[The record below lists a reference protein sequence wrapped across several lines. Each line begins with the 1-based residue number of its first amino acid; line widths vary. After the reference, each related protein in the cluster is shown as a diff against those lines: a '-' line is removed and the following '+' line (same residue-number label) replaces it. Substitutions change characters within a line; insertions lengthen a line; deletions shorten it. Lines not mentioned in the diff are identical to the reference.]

1 MKRGLVKKLLSS
13 SNISL
18 FSEGAH
24 IDQRLFSTWT
34 RLNSANNTTS
44 SKGQNQ
50 AIGVNQNS
58 TPQEKLEKKLSKI
71 ERLFGKSS
79 SRAKDS
85 KKQIQSVSEKEVK
98 QMMASPSSPN
108 TSTSSPPPSNH
119 QTPKNNP
126 TYNPLSQ
133 FLDSRNLSDLSPDEI
148 EKFKET
154 LSPVKKRSTI
164 SSPVLGSKSIVE
176 GEHDESALEKLKA
189 PFYYKTILRLIEKQT
204 YLTPEDRHSMKEYV
218 KKEFK
223 DRSKNVEEQ
232 YLIADNF
239 VHIMRAK
246 DLKSAKLALD
256 ISEESNVLEDS
267 AELTYWNN
275 YYQQHGFVDEWYCDW
290 DLVKNF
296 LPETIQK
303 LKTAPTK
310 ETLKILDVGCGLST
324 VTLKLCDHF
333 NKQRFSVTSIDISNV
348 LIGLMKEQYAD
359 IPDVIGFSQVDVKD
373 MEKFFEDNSFDIIF
387 DKGTFDSIMSFDS
400 STIEDITAYESEIF
414 RVLKPG
420 GLFML
425 CSVTPL
431 EGIEGFFS
439 GEAWSSVKLAGKKNL
454 LEDHNNKGRKLQLP
468 QDSAIQDAHI
478 YFYHIKKP
486 SQ

>member
-1 MKRGLVKKLLSS
+1 MKRLLGKLLSP
-13 SNISL
+13 SNFENTPL
-18 FSEGAH
+18 LLLECALVER
-24 IDQRLFSTWT
+24 RLFSTCG
-34 RLNSANNTTS
+34 RFNSANNSNTTS
-44 SKGQNQ
+44 SKRQNQ
-50 AIGVNQNS
+50 TIGSTQNS
-58 TPQEKLEKKLSKI
+58 AQDKLEKKLSKI

-79 SRAKDS
+79 SKAKDG
-85 KKQIQSVSEKEVK
+85 KKQVQSVAEKEVK
-98 QMMASPSSPN
+98 N
-108 TSTSSPPPSNH
+108 TSSPSPITSPSNN
-119 QTPKNNP
+119 QIPKKNDRMDNLL
-126 TYNPLSQ
+126 NQ
-133 FLDSRNLSDLSPDEI
+133 FLDSRTMSDLSSEEI

-154 LSPVKKRSTI
+154 LNPAKKKSTI
-164 SSPVLGSKSIVE
+164 LSPVLGSKPIVE
-176 GEHDESALEKLKA
+176 GEQDESLLEKLKA

-204 YLTPEDRHSMKEYV
+204 YLTPEDIHSMKEYV
-218 KKEFK
+218 KKEFR

-232 YLIADNF
+232 YQIADNF

-256 ISEESNVLEDS
+256 ISEDSNVLEDS
-267 AELTYWNN
+267 EELNYWNN
-275 YYQQHGFVDEWYCDW
+275 YYQQHGFMDEWYGDW

-296 LPETIQK
+296 LPESIQK

-310 ETLKILDVGCGLST
+310 ETLKILDVGCGFST
-324 VTLKLCDHF
+324 VSLKLCDYF
-333 NKQRFSVTSIDISNV
+333 NKQRFSITSIDISNV

-359 IPDVIGFSQVDVKD
+359 IPDIIGFSQVDVRD
-373 MEKFFEDNSFDIIF
+373 MEKFFEDDSFDIIF

-400 STIEDITAYESEIF
+400 SSIEDITAYESEIF

-420 GLFML
+420 GVLML

-439 GEAWSSVKLAGKKNL
+439 GEGWSSVKLAGKKNL
-454 LEDHNNKGRKLQLP
+454 LEDHNKSRKLQLS
-468 QDSAIQDAHI
+468 QDSAIHDAHV